1 MFKKAF
7 DSQKYLQ
14 KQKDKI
20 LERIS
25 TFDGKL
31 YLEFGGKLFEDFH
44 AARVLPGYDPNNK
57 IHLLT
62 ELKDQVEIII
72 AVNADNI
79 ANSKE
84 RQDLG
89 IPYDQEVFRLID
101 AFRSLNLYLG
111 SVVITRYQNQPA
123 ADAFRQ
129 SLTRHGIPSYL
140 HYPIEGYPVEV
151 EKIVSKEGLGKNDYI
166 QTSRNL
172 IVVTAPGPGSGK
184 MATCISQLY
193 HDHLHHIKSGY
204 AKFETFPVWNLPLIH
219 AVNRAYEAATADLD
233 DVNMLDPYHLEA
245 YGEQA
250 VNYNRDI
257 EIFPVLKQLF
267 VKIQGS
273 CPYHSPTDMGVN
285 MVGFCITDHEAAT
298 EAAKQEILR
307 RYFQTL
313 VAKAQGKV
321 SSNAVSKLELLLNH
335 IEARPEDRTVVSKAR
350 IKADETKAPAM
361 ALELND
367 GRIVLGKTSSLFG
380 PSAAL
385 IINALKSLANI
396 DEKTLLIQPE
406 FIKPI
411 QKLKTEYLGNHNP
424 RLHSDELL
432 MALVIISKD
441 NQTITKALEQLSQL
455 KGCQAHSTVI
465 LPEEDGNVF
474 RKLGVDVTF
483 DPQYTQKKLYHGK

>member
-1 MFKKAF
+1 MIDNGGFFMFKKAF

-151 EKIVSKEGLGKNDYI
+151 EKIVSKEGLGKNHYI

-172 IVVTAPGPGSGK
+172 IV
-184 MATCISQLY
+184 
-193 HDHLHHIKSGY
+193 
-204 AKFETFPVWNLPLIH
+204 
-219 AVNRAYEAATADLD
+219 
-233 DVNMLDPYHLEA
+233 
-245 YGEQA
+245 
-250 VNYNRDI
+250 
-257 EIFPVLKQLF
+257 
-267 VKIQGS
+267 
-273 CPYHSPTDMGVN
+273 
-285 MVGFCITDHEAAT
+285 
-298 EAAKQEILR
+298 
-307 RYFQTL
+307 
-313 VAKAQGKV
+313 
-321 SSNAVSKLELLLNH
+321 
-335 IEARPEDRTVVSKAR
+335 
-350 IKADETKAPAM
+350 
-361 ALELND
+361 
-367 GRIVLGKTSSLFG
+367 
-380 PSAAL
+380 
-385 IINALKSLANI
+385 
-396 DEKTLLIQPE
+396 
-406 FIKPI
+406 
-411 QKLKTEYLGNHNP
+411 
-424 RLHSDELL
+424 
-432 MALVIISKD
+432 
-441 NQTITKALEQLSQL
+441 
-455 KGCQAHSTVI
+455 
-465 LPEEDGNVF
+465 
-474 RKLGVDVTF
+474 
-483 DPQYTQKKLYHGK
+483 